1 MAGSPQTAIPINVRL
16 PAWASEF
23 VERRASETGATKTQ
37 VLVDAIAC
45 LRAAHVQ
52 ALMRE
57 GYEEMRQANRQMA
70 EEDLA
75 AADGSLPE
83 W

>member
-1 MAGSPQTAIPINVRL
+1 MAGHAQAAKPFNVRL
-16 PAWASEF
+16 PIWAIDF
-23 VERRASETGATKTQ
+23 VEHRSSETGETKTQ
-37 VLVDAIAC
+37 VVVDAIAC

-57 GYEEMRQANRQMA
+57 GYEEMRSQSRQLAEQDMA
-70 EEDLA
+70 AGCE
-75 AADGSLPE
+75 SLPE